1 MDLEILLVSAAFKL
15 AILFA
20 AVEYGLFTLRRL
32 DKRVGFNWRQ
42 YIAPRLERS
51 PIGSGLYFGL
61 RFLGLILGI
70 AITLS

>member
-1 MDLEILLVSAAFKL
+1 MELDILLVSAAFKL

-32 DKRVGFNWRQ
+32 DKRVGFEWRQ
-42 YIAPRLERS
+42 RIAPRLS
-51 PIGSGLYFGL
+51 TCPIGAGIYFGL